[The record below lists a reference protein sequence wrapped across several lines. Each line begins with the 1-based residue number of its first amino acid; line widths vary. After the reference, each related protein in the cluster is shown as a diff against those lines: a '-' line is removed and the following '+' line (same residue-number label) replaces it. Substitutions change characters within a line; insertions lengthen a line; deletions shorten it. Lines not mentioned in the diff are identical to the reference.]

1 MSWTSHHPP
10 FCFIHEGRPKAGAEL
25 ARTAKHT
32 FASSPRDAPEA
43 LMKLPPKEG
52 VGNAGCPLHP
62 RPRVHLVLVERTRV
76 TTSTPE
82 SPGIPRAMVLRFPS
96 CSCVRKICQN
106 VGTGGSDQP
115 PVAGSEPVRAR
126 RPLEPGGER
135 GTDPVSSSTRTVA
148 GALEPEPSKEGSWMM
163 AQNDLVVAGIDV
175 AKDKVDVC
183 IRSLSLKR
191 TFASTEEGRRELTS
205 WLRRRKV
212 GKAVMEASGG
222 YERDW
227 AKVLRNAEIEV
238 RIVDPKR
245 VRSFAQSAGRL
256 AKNDTVNADIIAWFA
271 ETFDE
276 ARGQAYD
283 ETREHLH
290 QMVNARQ
297 ALKGMQAKLESQG
310 EHGLP
315 AAVQRMHARILK
327 TITVEL
333 VKFEAAIAA
342 MIQATP
348 RFTEL
353 AEIIESVPGIGR
365 TTSAALIAAMPEL
378 GQANNKIVAA
388 LLGVAPY
395 DDDSGRR
402 RGERHIKGGRRRT
415 RNVFYMACLGA
426 ATQHNPV
433 LKAFYDR
440 LVAKGKEKKVALI
453 ACMRKLISIL
463 NIMIE
468 RRQKWDA
475 SRYAVS

>member
-1 MSWTSHHPP
+1 
-10 FCFIHEGRPKAGAEL
+10 
-25 ARTAKHT
+25 
-32 FASSPRDAPEA
+32 
-43 LMKLPPKEG
+43 
-52 VGNAGCPLHP
+52 
-62 RPRVHLVLVERTRV
+62 
-76 TTSTPE
+76 
-82 SPGIPRAMVLRFPS
+82 
-96 CSCVRKICQN
+96 
-106 VGTGGSDQP
+106 
-115 PVAGSEPVRAR
+115 
-126 RPLEPGGER
+126 
-135 GTDPVSSSTRTVA
+135 
-148 GALEPEPSKEGSWMM
+148 M
-163 AQNDLVVAGIDV
+163 AQIDLIVAGIDV

-191 TFASTEEGRRELTS
+191 TFASTAEGRRELTS
-205 WLRRRKV
+205 WLGRHKI

-222 YERDW
+222 YEREW
-227 AKVLRNAEIEV
+227 AKALRDVRIEV

-256 AKNDTVNADIIAWFA
+256 AKNDTIDAEMIAWFA

-283 ETREHLH
+283 ATREQLH

-297 ALKGMQAKLESQG
+297 ALKDMRTKLVSQG
-310 EHGLP
+310 EHALP
-315 AAVQRMHARILK
+315 AVVQRMHARILK
-327 TITVEL
+327 TIDAEL
-333 VKFEAAIAA
+333 VKIEGAISA

-348 RFTEL
+348 HFTEL
-353 AEIIESVPGIGR
+353 AEIIESVPGISR
-365 TTSAALIAAMPEL
+365 TTCAALIAGMPEL

-402 RGERHIKGGRRRT
+402 RGERHIKSGRRRT
-415 RNVFYMACLGA
+415 RNAFYMACLGA
-426 ATQHNPV
+426 ATRHNPV

-440 LVAKGKEKKVALI
+440 LVARGKEKKVALT

-475 SRYAVS
+475 SRYAVN

>member
-1 MSWTSHHPP
+1 
-10 FCFIHEGRPKAGAEL
+10 
-25 ARTAKHT
+25 
-32 FASSPRDAPEA
+32 
-43 LMKLPPKEG
+43 
-52 VGNAGCPLHP
+52 
-62 RPRVHLVLVERTRV
+62 
-76 TTSTPE
+76 
-82 SPGIPRAMVLRFPS
+82 
-96 CSCVRKICQN
+96 
-106 VGTGGSDQP
+106 
-115 PVAGSEPVRAR
+115 
-126 RPLEPGGER
+126 
-135 GTDPVSSSTRTVA
+135 
-148 GALEPEPSKEGSWMM
+148 MM

-183 IRSLSLKR
+183 IRSLSLRR
-191 TFASTEEGRRELTS
+191 TFAATAEGRRELAS
-205 WLRRRKV
+205 CFRRRKV

-222 YERDW
+222 YEREW
-227 AKVLRNAEIEV
+227 AKALRDAKIEV

-256 AKNDTVNADIIAWFA
+256 AKNDTIDAEMIAWFA
-271 ETFDE
+271 EIFDE
-276 ARGQAYD
+276 APGQAYD
-283 ETREHLH
+283 STREELH

-297 ALKGMQAKLESQG
+297 ALKEMQTKLESQG
-310 EHGLP
+310 EHAAP
-315 AAVQRMHARILK
+315 AAVQQMHTRILK
-327 TITVEL
+327 KIAVEL
-333 VKFEAAIAA
+333 VKIEAAISAK
-342 MIQATP
+342 IQATP

-353 AEIIESVPGIGR
+353 AEIIESVPGLGR

-378 GQANNKIVAA
+378 GQANKKIVAA

-440 LVAKGKEKKVALI
+440 LVAKGKEKKVALT

-475 SRYAVS
+475 NRYALSPDSALGL